1 LRLPGYAVNN
11 RKIAVL
17 TGVDMAGEKELEIAD
32 GGGKKKKIIII
43 AAAAV
48 LLLGGGAGY
57 FLLSGGEEPPP
68 AADAAVTPADGAAAA
83 APAATEAPAD
93 AAAAQVGTALY
104 VSMPRPFVFNVPGAA
119 RDRLVQIKVQLLV
132 RGQNNEETA
141 KQHIP
146 LIESTMLRTF
156 SKGNA
161 DDLVTAAGK
170 DSLKAAALKDVQ
182 DALIGVAGSMVVE
195 EVLFTGFVMQ

>member
-1 LRLPGYAVNN
+1 
-11 RKIAVL
+11 
-17 TGVDMAGEKELEIAD
+17 MAAEKDLQIAD
-32 GGGKKKKIIII
+32 GGGNKKKMIII

-48 LLLGGGAGY
+48 VLLGGG
-57 FLLSGGEEPPP
+57 
-68 AADAAVTPADGAAAA
+68 GAAFMMMGGDEPA
-83 APAATEAPAD
+83 APAVAEGAPAD
-93 AAAAQVGTALY
+93 AAATDAAAADPAAAGAVSAGDALY
-104 VSMPRPFVFNVPGAA
+104 VGMPRPFVFNVPGAN
-119 RDRLVQIKVQLLV
+119 RDRLVQIKAQLMV

-156 SKGNA
+156 SKANA

-182 DALIGVAGSMVVE
+182 ESLTGVVGSPVVE
-195 EVLFTGFVMQ
+195 EILFTGFVMQ

>member
-1 LRLPGYAVNN
+1 
-11 RKIAVL
+11 
-17 TGVDMAGEKELEIAD
+17 MAGEKELEIAD
-32 GGGKKKKIIII
+32 GGGKKKKMIIII
-43 AAAAV
+43 AAAV
-48 LLLGGGAGY
+48 LLLGGGGAGF
-57 FLLSGGEEPPP
+57 FLMSGGEEPPP
-68 AADAAVTPADGAAAA
+68 AADGAAAPADGAA
-83 APAATEAPAD
+83 APAATEAAAEPAV
-93 AAAAQVGTALY
+93 AQVGTALY
-104 VSMPRPFVFNVPGAA
+104 VGMPRPFVFNVPGAA

>member
-1 LRLPGYAVNN
+1 
-11 RKIAVL
+11 
-17 TGVDMAGEKELEIAD
+17 MADEKDLQIAD

-43 AAAAV
+43 AAAV
-48 LLLGGGAGY
+48 LLLGGGAAGY
-57 FLLSGGEEPPP
+57 FLLSGSEEPP
-68 AADAAVTPADGAAAA
+68 AAAVEGEAAAAGAEPAADGAAAGEA
-83 APAATEAPAD
+83 GAPSM
-93 AAAAQVGTALY
+93 GTALY
-104 VSMPRPFVFNVPGAA
+104 VSMPRPFVFNVPGAS

-132 RGQNNEETA
+132 RGQNNEEMA

-156 SKGNA
+156 SKANA

-170 DSLKAAALKDVQ
+170 DTLKALALKDVQ
-182 DALIGVAGSMVVE
+182 DALVGVAGSMVVE

>member
-1 LRLPGYAVNN
+1 
-11 RKIAVL
+11 
-17 TGVDMAGEKELEIAD
+17 MAGEKELEIAD
-32 GGGKKKKIIII
+32 GGGKKKKMIII

-83 APAATEAPAD
+83 DPAAADAPAD
-93 AAAAQVGTALY
+93 GAAVQVGTALY

-146 LIESTMLRTF
+146 LIESTMLRSF

>member
-1 LRLPGYAVNN
+1 
-11 RKIAVL
+11 
-17 TGVDMAGEKELEIAD
+17 MAAEKDLQIAD

-43 AAAAV
+43 AAAV
-48 LLLGGGAGY
+48 VLLGGGVGGY
-57 FLLSGGEEPPP
+57 FLLSGSDAPPP
-68 AADAAVTPADGAAAA
+68 AATAEGATAESGAQPAADGAAAGG
-83 APAATEAPAD
+83 D
-93 AAAAQVGTALY
+93 AAAASMGTALY

-132 RGQNNEETA
+132 RGQNNEEMA

-146 LIESTMLRTF
+146 LIESTMLKTF
-156 SKGNA
+156 STANA

-170 DSLKAAALKDVQ
+170 DTLKALALKDVQ
-182 DALIGVAGSMVVE
+182 DALVGVAGSMVVE

>member
-1 LRLPGYAVNN
+1 MAAEKDLQ
-11 RKIAVL
+11 IA
-17 TGVDMAGEKELEIAD
+17 E

-43 AAAAV
+43 AAAVV
-48 LLLGGGAGY
+48 LLAGGAGGY
-57 FLLSGGEEPPP
+57 FMLSGSDAPPP
-68 AADAAVTPADGAAAA
+68 AEVAEG
-83 APAATEAPAD
+83 EAPAEGAEAAGD
-93 AAAAQVGTALY
+93 ASNASMGTALY
-104 VSMPRPFVFNVPGAA
+104 VSMPRPFVFNVPGAS

-132 RGQNNEETA
+132 RGQNNEEIA

-156 SKGNA
+156 SKANA

-170 DSLKAAALKDVQ
+170 DTLKAVALKDVQ
-182 DALIGVAGSMVVE
+182 DALVGVAGSMVVE